1 VTEPRFI
8 PGHADSLV
16 YRVRV
21 GLDPSVPPVIML
33 HGKGGDEKA
42 MWVLE
47 SALPEGGLVA
57 SPRGLYPLSDGGYQ
71 WKESTTG
78 NWPTISNFARAGEAL
93 QKTVD
98 DLESR
103 FELDRKRLVL
113 MGFSQG
119 AALAFAGVALGM
131 LHPAA
136 LVSLAGYLP
145 EGDIDLLRGSH
156 VFWGHGL
163 RDDFVPIARAREDV
177 TRLKSIG
184 AEVHYCETDIGHK
197 LGVECARGLD
207 LWLSDRFSL
216 SKK

>member
-1 VTEPRFI
+1 MTEPRFI
-8 PGHADSLV
+8 PGHADRLA

-21 GLDPSVPPVIML
+21 GIDPEVPPVIMI
-33 HGKGGDEKA
+33 HGKGGDEKV

-47 SALPEGGLVA
+47 GVLPEGGLVA
-57 SPRGLYPLSDGGYQ
+57 SPRGLYLLSEGGYQ
-71 WKESTTG
+71 WKESR
-78 NWPTISNFARAGEAL
+78 NRSWPIISNFARAGEAL
-93 QKTVD
+93 LRTVD
-98 DLESR
+98 DLERR
-103 FELDRKRLVL
+103 FGLDRTRLVL

-119 AALAFAGVALGM
+119 AALAFAGAALGM

-145 EGDIDLLRGSH
+145 EGDIDLLQGSH

-163 RDDFVPIARAREDV
+163 QDDLVPITRAREDV
-177 TRLKSIG
+177 ARLRTIG

-197 LGVECARGLD
+197 LGVECARGLN

-216 SKK
+216 S

>member
-1 VTEPRFI
+1 MTEPRFI
-8 PGHADSLV
+8 PGEIGRLV
-16 YRVRV
+16 YRLRV
-21 GLDPSVPPVIML
+21 GIDPEVPPVIML
-33 HGKGGDEKA
+33 HGKGGDEKV

-47 SALPEGGLVA
+47 SVLPEGGLVA
-57 SPRGLYPLSDGGYQ
+57 SPRGLYSLSDGGYQ

-78 NWPTISNFARAGEAL
+78 RWPTISSFAPAGEAL
-93 QKTVD
+93 LRTVD
-98 DLESR
+98 DLERR
-103 FELDRKRLVL
+103 FELDRNRLIL

-145 EGDIDLLRGSH
+145 EGDIGLLQRSH

-163 RDDFVPIARAREDV
+163 RDDLVPIARAREDV
-177 TRLKSIG
+177 ARLQSIG

-197 LGVECARGLD
+197 LGIECARGLD

-216 SKK
+216 S

>member
-1 VTEPRFI
+1 MTEPKFI

-21 GLDPSVPPVIML
+21 GVEPGVPPVIMI
-33 HGKGGDEKA
+33 HGKGGDEKV

-47 SALPEGGLVA
+47 SVLPEGGLVA
-57 SPRGLYPLSDGGYQ
+57 SPRGLYHLSEGGYQ
-71 WKESTTG
+71 WKESTDRT
-78 NWPTISNFARAGEAL
+78 WPTVSNFARAGEAL
-93 QKTVD
+93 LKTVD
-98 DLESR
+98 DLEER
-103 FELDRKRLVL
+103 FGLDRDRLVL

-119 AALAFAGVALGM
+119 AAMAFAGVALGM

-163 RDDFVPIARAREDV
+163 QDDLVPIARAREDV
-177 TRLKSIG
+177 EKLMAVG
-184 AEVHYCETDIGHK
+184 AEVNYCETDIGHK
-197 LGVECARGLD
+197 LGVECARGLNR
-207 LWLSDRFSL
+207 WLSVRFSL
-216 SKK
+216 N